1 MPARIRLQRHGKKGK
16 PFYQIVVA
24 DGRAPRDGRF
34 IENIGKY
41 NPMTNPAEINLDF
54 DRAMYWIGVGASP
67 SDTVRSILRREGV
80 LYKHHLIGG
89 VNKGAFTMEVAEQ
102 KFAKWVSE
110 KEANLSKFEKEMELQ
125 AKNEKKKALEAEVK
139 VNETREALLAEK
151 RQKELDAQAKQNNK
165 EEVVEAK
172 APVAEVE
179 ETAPEAVAETE
190 QAPE

>member
-41 NPMTNPAEINLDF
+41 NPMTNPAEIKLNF

-80 LYKHHLIGG
+80 LYKFHLMGG

-102 KFAKWVSE
+102 KFSQWVSN
-110 KEANLSKFEKEMELQ
+110 KESNLKQFEKDMDLQ
-125 AKNEKKKALEAEVK
+125 AKTEKKKALEAEVK
-139 VNETREALLAEK
+139 VNEAREAALAEK
-151 RQKELDAQAKQNNK
+151 RQKELDAQAKHKQS
-165 EEVVEAK
+165 EEVAEEV
-172 APVAEVE
+172 APVE
-179 ETAPEAVAETE
+179 EASTEIVAETE

>member
-41 NPMTNPAEINLDF
+41 NPMANPAEIKLNF

-80 LYKHHLIGG
+80 LYKFHLMGG
-89 VNKGAFTMEVAEQ
+89 VKKGAFTMDVAEQ
-102 KFAKWVSE
+102 KFSQWISN
-110 KEANLSKFEKEMELQ
+110 KEANLKQFEKDLELQ
-125 AKNEKKKALEAEVK
+125 SKTAKKQAIEAETK
-139 VNETREALLAEK
+139 VNQAREAALAEK
-151 RQKELDAQAKQNNK
+151 RQKELDAQAKHKQSDEVSEEIAPV
-165 EEVVEAK
+165 EEVAN
-172 APVAEVE
+172 
-179 ETAPEAVAETE
+179 EAVAETE